1 MFHEEDGGRDLEK
14 FLNTYSKLNSDNL
27 QLLADIYAEDIRFI
41 DPAHEIRSLARLT
54 DYFAG
59 LYSNVS
65 SIEFQFIHQL
75 RVGGEGYIQWRMD
88 FSHPRL
94 KGGKPIVVDGA
105 SYLRFNEIDKVYYH
119 RDYFDLGAMLYEQ
132 LPLLGR
138 IIVAVKKRLG
148 T

>member
-1 MFHEEDGGRDLEK
+1 MEGAALEK
-14 FLNTYSKLNSDNL
+14 FLNTYNELNAKNL

-41 DPAHEIRSLARLT
+41 DPAHEIRTLARLT
-54 DYFAG
+54 EYFAH

-65 SIEFQFIHQL
+65 SIQFQFTHHL
-75 RVGGEGYIQWRMD
+75 RVAEEGYVQWQMN

-94 KGGKPIVVDGA
+94 KGGKTIVVDGA
-105 SYLRFNEIDKVYYH
+105 SYLRFNEAGKVSYH

-138 IIVAVKKRLG
+138 IIVAVKRRLG
-148 T
+148 R